1 MNGYFYSAKSNAFY
15 YADFKNDYEQN
26 GTWPEDAI
34 EVDDSVYV
42 EFAANEPPSGKI
54 RAAGNDGLPTWID
67 IPAPTSEQ
75 ILESNINTRN
85 RLMQACSVASY
96 PLQSALAKG
105 VITEAQ
111 QAALT
116 EIEDYSINLLN
127 EVDWTASPL
136 QLPPVPAAITTII
149 F

>member
-1 MNGYFYSAKSNAFY
+1 MTGYCYSAKSNAFY
-15 YADFKNDYEQN
+15 YAGFQSDYEQN
-26 GTWPEDAI
+26 GSWPDDAVD
-34 EVDDSVYV
+34 VDDSVYI
-42 EFAANEPPSGKI
+42 EFAANEPPVGKM
-54 RAAGNDGLPTWID
+54 RVAGSDGLPAWVD

-75 ILESNINTRN
+75 ILENNIKTRN

-111 QAALT
+111 QTVLS

-127 EVDWTASPL
+127 NVDWTASPL
-136 QLPPVPAAITTII
+136 QLPPAPAAITAVTL
-149 F
+149 